1 MHSNLRALARSVR
14 TSDVDGPETS
24 RFKLFLELHF
34 NAESFFVDLILLAVA
49 IPFLRVTV
57 GGGVMKR
64 IIAEKLASHSALP
77 TRSSEQIGHV
87 ISVSLR
93 SEAEKLTSRVGKL

>member
-64 IIAEKLASHSALP
+64 IIAEKLAITRISRSHSALP

-93 SEAEKLTSRVGKL
+93 SEAEK

>member
-14 TSDVDGPETS
+14 TSDVDGPETT

-49 IPFLRVTV
+49 IPFL
-57 GGGVMKR
+57 
-64 IIAEKLASHSALP
+64 
-77 TRSSEQIGHV
+77 
-87 ISVSLR
+87 
-93 SEAEKLTSRVGKL
+93 